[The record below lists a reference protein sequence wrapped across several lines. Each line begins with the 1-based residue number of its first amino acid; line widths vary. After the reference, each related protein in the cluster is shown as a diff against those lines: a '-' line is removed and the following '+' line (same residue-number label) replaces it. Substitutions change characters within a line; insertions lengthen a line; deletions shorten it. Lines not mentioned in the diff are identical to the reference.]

1 MVNRR
6 LPSRAL
12 DHLAGEAR
20 SDATPPGTDPI
31 RQRTAVRTA
40 ASPAMAQIL
49 GNHISSN
56 CVKIFSVFSS
66 IMGKNVSHPRT
77 SFSTPPASLRADA
90 VVCAAGDVGV
100 MFFLLRVA
108 FWLGVVLILLPSGF
122 LQPSAP
128 TSDVG
133 AADAI
138 SAASATVEDLRG
150 FCTRQPDACSVG
162 SHMAT
167 AIGYKAQAGA
177 KMLYDVLTEALAPHD
192 TGALTRGA
200 GNGGDAKSTQAKS
213 AQQASQSTLTPADLL
228 PAWRGP
234 QRKDGKRA
242 V

>member
-1 MVNRR
+1 
-6 LPSRAL
+6 
-12 DHLAGEAR
+12 
-20 SDATPPGTDPI
+20 
-31 RQRTAVRTA
+31 
-40 ASPAMAQIL
+40 
-49 GNHISSN
+49 
-56 CVKIFSVFSS
+56 
-66 IMGKNVSHPRT
+66 
-77 SFSTPPASLRADA
+77 
-90 VVCAAGDVGV
+90 

-122 LQPSAP
+122 LQPSDP

-200 GNGGDAKSTQAKS
+200 GNAGDAKSTQAKS
-213 AQQASQSTLTPADLL
+213 APQTSQNTLTPADLV

-234 QRKDGKRA
+234 QRKDGKQRGIARSLA
-242 V
+242 VISMPIRQSQAACPRPIVQSCAMVPSGQAPARV

>member
-1 MVNRR
+1 
-6 LPSRAL
+6 
-12 DHLAGEAR
+12 
-20 SDATPPGTDPI
+20 
-31 RQRTAVRTA
+31 
-40 ASPAMAQIL
+40 MAQIL
-49 GNHISSN
+49 GNHIPSN

-66 IMGKNVSHPRT
+66 TMGKNVSYPRT
-77 SFSTPPASLRADA
+77 SFSTPPASLRVDA

-122 LQPSAP
+122 LQPSDP

-192 TGALTRGA
+192 TGAIPRSTS
-200 GNGGDAKSTQAKS
+200 NGGDAKS
-213 AQQASQSTLTPADLL
+213 AQRASQSTLTPADLA

-234 QRKDGKRA
+234 QRKDAKRA
-242 V
+242 A